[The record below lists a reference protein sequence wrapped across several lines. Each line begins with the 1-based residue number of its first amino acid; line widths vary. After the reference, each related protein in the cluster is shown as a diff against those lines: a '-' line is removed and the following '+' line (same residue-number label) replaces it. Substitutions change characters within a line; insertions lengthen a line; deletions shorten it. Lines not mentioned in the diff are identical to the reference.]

1 MAQPAAQ
8 PDPTPHRET
17 RQTVLGMFEDTIDA
31 EQALVALRK
40 ADYPPDRISLL
51 VRDTLAEREETS
63 DRHGAVARSVVASAL
78 DAVGGWLQGLASL
91 IVPERGT
98 FLVAGPIGA
107 ALAGMR
113 ASDDERR
120 AHQAEAPG
128 ETTYVATT
136 LATDDLSNVG
146 LIRTFEEFGY
156 QPEEAT
162 YLEHRLAAGAAL
174 VAVTASNATTFHEVR
189 TIFADHDA
197 VYIGIAETEASFL
210 AQTEALLAA
219 SPEESIGG
227 VVVVRDVVAPLVRGC
242 GSGPGTS
249 RHQLC
254 NRAVIDRHGEEAG
267 QVEETLIDEATG
279 NSPLLRYI
287 VIGYGGL
294 LGIGRH
300 RVAIPV
306 EGIDLSSVPLRLQIS
321 QEQLHRAPAYVPD
334 TPFSRR
340 EEDAIYSSVGMKPY
354 WLDGQGTTPVGET
367 GRASIRT
374 SIIEP
379 GESA

>member
-1 MAQPAAQ
+1 MSAAPPAQPE
-8 PDPTPHRET
+8 PTPGQET

-51 VRDTLAEREETS
+51 VRDTLAEREETA

-113 ASDDERR
+113 PGDDERAR
-120 AHQAEAPG
+120 DQAPSPDEA
-128 ETTYVATT
+128 TYVATT
-136 LATDDLSNVG
+136 MATTDLSSGG

-174 VAVTASNATTFHEVR
+174 VAVTAASATTFQEAR
-189 TIFADHDA
+189 SIFADHDA

-210 AQTEALLAA
+210 AQAEALLAA
-219 SPEESIGG
+219 SPEELISGD
-227 VVVVRDVVAPLVRGC
+227 VVVRDVVAPLVRGC
-242 GSGPGTS
+242 DESSGAGQ
-249 RHQLC
+249 HQLC
-254 NRAVIDRHGEEAG
+254 ERMVVDRHGVASG
-267 QVEETLIDEATG
+267 QVEEVLIDQTTG
-279 NSPLLRYI
+279 VSPMLRYI
-287 VIGYGGL
+287 VVAYGGV

-300 RVAIPV
+300 YVAVPAD
-306 EGIDLSSVPLRLQIS
+306 DLDPSSVPLRLQVS
-321 QEQLHRAPAYVPD
+321 QEALHRAPAYALD

-340 EEDAIYSSVGMKPY
+340 EEEAIYASFGLRPY
-354 WLDGQGTTPVGET
+354 WLDSVEAPAIDPAAGSTRST
-367 GRASIRT
+367 AAK
-374 SIIEP
+374 P
-379 GESA
+379 GDVS